1 MFTRYPFRN
10 VTLIADY
17 SKLIPCSSSSSFRVA
32 AEKLAVEFTP
42 AEYKHTHLQMF
53 HPCSSIN
60 FSFCCYYLPAY
71 RFLADVLSEG
81 ECWSDSALRRHPS
94 PLHQYVHTY
103 QGRLVIRNKGENL
116 GVLITAP
123 AEYSPSEVKIFT
135 LRIAAF
141 GFLYNTAVEITN
153 IKIHCRW
160 GKQQRVVKAWV
171 SLNEKLRFSVNVN
184 GNHVRPTT
192 TWIIAYNLWIFFHDV
207 DW

>member
-1 MFTRYPFRN
+1 MSAIDAPLIINNLLHSICRLILAVELLLLKLSGNTLWVNSNIPCSSITVAEKMFTRYPFRN

-81 ECWSDSALRRHPS
+81 EC
-94 PLHQYVHTY
+94 
-103 QGRLVIRNKGENL
+103 
-116 GVLITAP
+116 
-123 AEYSPSEVKIFT
+123 
-135 LRIAAF
+135 
-141 GFLYNTAVEITN
+141 
-153 IKIHCRW
+153 
-160 GKQQRVVKAWV
+160 
-171 SLNEKLRFSVNVN
+171 
-184 GNHVRPTT
+184 
-192 TWIIAYNLWIFFHDV
+192 
-207 DW
+207 